1 MSSAQE
7 PCFYSCLWPDGCCGT
22 AETSRACH
30 LQMTR
35 SRDTS
40 ATPSTASPEPSAA
53 RYARTDTAAEQEVP
67 FILKAFWWCSV
78 LMRNRCW
85 IKLFVCESVTDL
97 SKRFQSVTK
106 LKRLPYYDQYSS
118 FLYISSDCCLTE
130 QCCLIGFQ

>member
-1 MSSAQE
+1 MGGYTGLSHCKLALAFAVFMDVVGGAALLVGVFANLKIQDRDFGDVLVYSGE

-53 RYARTDTAAEQEVP
+53 RYARTDTTAEQEVP
-67 FILKAFWWCSV
+67 FILKAF
-78 LMRNRCW
+78 
-85 IKLFVCESVTDL
+85 
-97 SKRFQSVTK
+97 
-106 LKRLPYYDQYSS
+106 
-118 FLYISSDCCLTE
+118 
-130 QCCLIGFQ
+130 